1 MYTPIVRSLLTV
13 ISLAPSVVIAAVPQD
28 PAQLVPL
35 IDLGNDPRA
44 NGALIAEHGWRA
56 LMDGGL
62 RQLLE
67 LLLTGY
73 ASMAAYVVLKAC
85 EFSLVRQIVI
95 PSSRAEP

>member
-28 PAQLVPL
+28 PAHLVPL
-35 IDLGNDPRA
+35 IDLGNDLLA

-85 EFSLVRQIVI
+85 EFSLVRQIVT